1 LEEAMTEDLASL
13 IERYVELWNEPD
25 PGLRRKT
32 IEALWAPHG
41 SNYTA
46 SMEAIGY
53 DALDARVTSAFDS
66 YVGTGQYRFRPG
78 VPAVEHHNAV
88 KVQWEM
94 VNLADDTVASVGL
107 EFLVLDG
114 GRIVSDH
121 QFIVS

>member
-1 LEEAMTEDLASL
+1 MTEDLANL

-25 PGLRRKT
+25 PEVRRRT
-32 IEALWAPHG
+32 IRELWHPQGA
-41 SNYTA
+41 NYTA
-46 SMEAIGY
+46 SMQAIGY
-53 DALDARVTSAFDS
+53 DALDARVTSAYDN
-66 YVGTGQYRFRPG
+66 YVGTGQYRFRAG
-78 VPAVEHHNAV
+78 LPAVEHHNAA